1 MHWEKGLLQN
11 KQEIINKIL
20 DLNSFQSEDE
30 FSINCSNKN
39 DKKVAGTPNHV
50 NGKPLIGNK
59 IIASDRRNQN
69 PRKSQQTIAE
79 NENTNHDGKTSVSK
93 NDFSTGRKK
102 VTLVGDSMNK
112 FVRREEFRL
121 NRTILEF

>member
-59 IIASDRRNQN
+59 IIARDRRNQN
-69 PRKSQQTIAE
+69 PGKSQQILLE
-79 NENTNHDGKTSVSK
+79 NKNINHDGKNLVSK
-93 NDFSTGRKK
+93 IDFSTGRKT
-102 VTLVGDSMNK
+102 VTLVG
-112 FVRREEFRL
+112 
-121 NRTILEF
+121 TQ